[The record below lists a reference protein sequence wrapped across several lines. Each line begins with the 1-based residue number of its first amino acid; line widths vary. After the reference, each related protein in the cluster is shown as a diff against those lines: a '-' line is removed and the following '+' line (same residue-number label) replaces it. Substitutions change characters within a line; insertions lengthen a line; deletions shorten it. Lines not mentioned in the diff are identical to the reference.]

1 MNTAMKKI
9 IQLSILLFSITS
21 LAMAND
27 NLPSIT
33 LKNIPAE
40 KKFSLSIEGLKGR
53 AGITLTDI
61 SGQVLLSQETEGEK
75 EFAKVFNLSQLPA
88 GEYFLTVSTSLRE
101 TVQPITL
108 TETEVLVDYNKKREF
123 FSPVIQVKGEHI
135 DVSMFNGR
143 IGNVTI
149 NILDHNNEPVFQ
161 EKLENVLVVEK
172 RYNLD
177 QLHWGRYSIEVITP
191 SKTYNK
197 AFQVR

>member
-1 MNTAMKKI
+1 MKAMKKI
-9 IQLSILLFSITS
+9 IQLTIVLFAVTS
-21 LAMAND
+21 MSMAN
-27 NLPSIT
+27 NLLPSIT

-40 KKFSLSIEGLKGR
+40 RKFSLSIEGLTEK
-53 AGITLTDI
+53 AEITLSDI
-61 SGQVLLSQETEGEK
+61 DGQVLLSQKTEGQK
-75 EFAKVFNLSQLPA
+75 EFAKVFNLNQLPS
-88 GEYFLTVSTSLRE
+88 GDYFLTVATSLRE

>member
-1 MNTAMKKI
+1 MKKAMKKI

-101 TVQPITL
+101 TVQPISL
-108 TETEVLVDYNKKREF
+108 TETEVWVNTDKKREF
-123 FSPVIQVKGEHI
+123 YSPVIQLKEDYI
-135 DVSMFNGR
+135 DVSLFNGR

-149 NILDHNNEPVFQ
+149 NILDKNNERIFQ
-161 EKLENVLVVEK
+161 EKLENILVVEK
-172 RYNLD
+172 RYRLD
-177 QLHWGRYSIEVITP
+177 QLLWGAYTIEVVTP
-191 SKTYNK
+191 SNTYYK
-197 AFQVR
+197 AFTVR

>member
-1 MNTAMKKI
+1 MKAMKKI
-9 IQLSILLFSITS
+9 IQLTIVLFAVTS
-21 LAMAND
+21 MSMAN
-27 NLPSIT
+27 NLLPSIT

-40 KKFSLSIEGLKGR
+40 RKFSLSIEGLTEK
-53 AGITLTDI
+53 AEITLSDI
-61 SGQVLLSQETEGEK
+61 DGQVLLSQKTEGQK
-75 EFAKVFNLSQLPA
+75 EFAKVFNLNQLPS
-88 GEYFLTVSTSLRE
+88 GDYFLTVATSLRE

-149 NILDHNNEPVFQ
+149 NILDHNNETVFQ